1 MWKSVRKYVNSVVV
15 LVEEKT
21 DKILFFSALFLT
33 NYHKKMK
40 QKVLLLLFFIPYYL
54 FSQEYIYKEF
64 GLNEGLP
71 SLQVYNIYQD
81 KNGIVWFATD
91 RGVANYNGYEIRSFG
106 VKDGLLSNV
115 VLSFYPQTNGRVYCS
130 TFDNTLF
137 YFDADFKGFK
147 PYKYNSILTNTLR
160 HNQTIQSVYFDKEEN
175 LHVSSIFK
183 LGRLV
188 INNKGAIVENIKRK
202 ALPSFIKG
210 EVTYVVYEKHDK
222 TLFYY
227 VTDDISKLSP
237 KSVSMLSRDGKVEI
251 IELPDSEYL
260 VYRNEN
266 DISVRDK
273 SGKLI
278 TKIENSFRPLVIKA
292 IDSSHFFIGY
302 LFGGGTIVD
311 VKGNVTASFLKDQ
324 SVTNF
329 LIDRE
334 GGYWFTTLYSGVFYI
349 KEPKIR
355 IFRQNSIDM
364 PIYSLT
370 KNSNNELFVGYD
382 NGRILKIDR
391 DNNSIV
397 YTNSNNMRRSFM
409 EHDSHTGYSLLFYQD
424 QFVKNKKQVKVEPHQ
439 AYVLKFSEPAEKGVL
454 VSQLGGIYQVDLNEN
469 QPERLIS
476 LPFRAQDA
484 CYWKDDIYIGSPQ
497 GVYVYT
503 PEGKL
508 KALKNQNKL
517 FGYRIDDI
525 DYNEKRNELY
535 FASLGQGLIIYNKT
549 TEKVKA
555 ITRKDGLFSDIV
567 NEVHIE
573 NENEIWVCTNSG
585 LNKITFGANGKFEL
599 TGLKSSNGLLNDGI
613 SDVEIINGRVWIASK
628 KGLAYAPKELFDA
641 RENNTNYLLRVKQVL
656 VNEKERGLESLN
668 GLSYDENRIEFNFEA
683 VSLKNE
689 GRLLYNYKLEGLDKK
704 WYSTKNRKITFS
716 SLPHGDYV
724 FKIAAQDPNIMQNAG
739 FLEIPIHINAP
750 FWKKAW
756 FIVLSVV
763 VAVCIVYFFFK
774 LRVLSYN
781 KDISR
786 ELLRILVRKIKRKEN
801 YFVFKESGK
810 DIRIKTDTILYVKSS
825 GNYIELVTENKTYVV
840 RCKIGDFID
849 ETPDSLEYLRIHRSY
864 IVRID
869 KVDTKS
875 KTEVIIRGEKLPVS
889 ASYNDAIDNLVF

>member
-1 MWKSVRKYVNSVVV
+1 
-15 LVEEKT
+15 
-21 DKILFFSALFLT
+21 
-33 NYHKKMK
+33 MK

-115 VLSFYPQTNGRVYCS
+115 ILSFHPQANGRVYCS

-147 PYKYNSILTNTLR
+147 PYKYNSILNSTLR
-160 HNQTIQSVYFDKEEN
+160 HNQTIQNVYLDKEEN
-175 LHVSSIFK
+175 LYISSIFK

-188 INNKGAIVENIKRK
+188 INNKGAVVENIKRK
-202 ALPSFIKG
+202 AFPSFTNG
-210 EVTYVVYEKHDK
+210 EIAYVVYEKHDK

-237 KSVSMLSRDGKVEI
+237 KSVSILSKDGKVEI
-251 IELPDSEYL
+251 IELPDSDYL

-278 TKIENSFRPLVIKA
+278 TKIENSFRPLVIKP

-302 LFGGGTIVD
+302 LFGGGSIVD
-311 VKGNVTASFLKDQ
+311 IKGNVIASFLKNQ
-324 SVTNF
+324 SITNF

-355 IFRQNSIDM
+355 VYKQNNIDI

-370 KNSNNELFVGYD
+370 KNNNNELFVGYD

-391 DNNSIV
+391 DNNSSV
-397 YTNSNNMRRSFM
+397 YYNSNNMTRSFM
-409 EHDSHTGYSLLFYQD
+409 EHDPKTGYSLLFYQN
-424 QFVKNKKQVKVEPHQ
+424 QFIKNKKQSKQESHP
-439 AYVLKFSEPAEKGVL
+439 AYVLKFSEPIEKGIL
-454 VSQLGGIYQVDLNEN
+454 VSQLGGISQIDLNGSE
-469 QPERLIS
+469 PERLIE
-476 LPFRAQDA
+476 LPFRVQDA
-484 CYWKDDIYIGSPQ
+484 CYWKNDIYIGSPQ

-503 PEGKL
+503 SKGKL
-508 KALKNQNKL
+508 KALKNQNKI
-517 FGYRIDDI
+517 FGNRIDDI

-535 FASLGQGLIIYNKT
+535 FASLGQGLIIYDKT
-549 TEKVKA
+549 TEKVRA
-555 ITRKDGLFSDIV
+555 ITKKDGLYSDIV

-585 LNKITFGANGKFEL
+585 LNKITFGVNGKFDL

-628 KGLAYAPKELFDA
+628 KGLAYAPKELFEVK
-641 RENNTNYLLRVKQVL
+641 ENNTNYLLRVKQVL

-668 GLSYDENRIEFNFEA
+668 GLSYDEDRIEFNFEA

-750 FWKKAW
+750 FWKKTW
-756 FIVLSVV
+756 FIVVSFIVTL
-763 VAVCIVYFFFK
+763 CIVYFFFK

-786 ELLRILVRKIKRKEN
+786 ELLRILVKKIKRKEN
-801 YFVFKESGK
+801 YFVFKEAGK

-849 ETPDSLEYLRIHRSY
+849 EAPDSLEYLRIHRSY

-889 ASYNDAIDNLVF
+889 ASYNDVIDNLIF